1 MQRSIFLAI
10 LIFNTLYIT
19 AQEYVSENAPMR
31 VIHCTAIGQNQ
42 NVRNIFVDDSNVK
55 WAATDAEIFQINS
68 ADNGTSKTVKKGDW
82 SLLMQASGN
91 GLFSANRFDLEMLP
105 DNDDAITCA
114 YLDKTRRQLIV
125 GTNSSGVLRYKIGS
139 EIELIDKIAIDKYG
153 NGATKVTAVF
163 VDKFKRTWIGTDK
176 GVLLNQGNKW
186 KTYEEN
192 TYIDEITALGP
203 DVWILGNDILYKVD
217 ERNRWIP
224 GDVDKRTY
232 RGKIKDMV
240 YDNDGKLWVAS
251 DIITRYDII
260 KDSVEVFD
268 NSNGF
273 TAKNIQCIRVDR
285 DNALWVGT
293 ASSGLFLIDKESSMT
308 ISCVIS
314 KDLSC
319 TGNTDDAAL
328 DVKVYGGEAP
338 YTYTW
343 NKDLQ
348 GANPQN
354 VGPGKYII
362 KVEDQAGRSKTVSA
376 VIEDNRMQV
385 KLQQIKEASHSSS
398 QDGIANVEV
407 SGGVKPYSIQW
418 ASGESGEKARKLG
431 AGLQTVTISDNA
443 GCVYTDAID
452 MGGGDVVA
460 INSQGIIVTID
471 QDGELSCTNLNGVDL
486 IANVQGGRPPYTYE
500 WNNKDTNSS
509 IPKVTA
515 GDYMVTVKD
524 SNGNRKIATYKVIG
538 PAPLLVTAKQEKAV
552 SGSRKR
558 DGVASVFAKGGAGN
572 YSYEWSNGSNRD
584 KVNKLVLDKYTVT
597 VTDADGCS
605 AIASVNM
612 SERINKDLASK
623 KLKKGQ
629 VIQLDKLYFQADS
642 TDITAQSIPTLD
654 EVYDM
659 LLRKPTTVI
668 EVGGHTNNVPSDAY
682 CDQLST
688 ARAKSV
694 ADYLISKGISVAQ
707 VTYKGYG
714 KRKPLVS
721 NDTAKGRKKNQR
733 VEIKVLDTE

>member
-1 MQRSIFLAI
+1 
-10 LIFNTLYIT
+10 
-19 AQEYVSENAPMR
+19 
-31 VIHCTAIGQNQ
+31 
-42 NVRNIFVDDSNVK
+42 
-55 WAATDAEIFQINS
+55 
-68 ADNGTSKTVKKGDW
+68 
-82 SLLMQASGN
+82 
-91 GLFSANRFDLEMLP
+91 
-105 DNDDAITCA
+105 
-114 YLDKTRRQLIV
+114 
-125 GTNSSGVLRYKIGS
+125 
-139 EIELIDKIAIDKYG
+139 
-153 NGATKVTAVF
+153 
-163 VDKFKRTWIGTDK
+163 
-176 GVLLNQGNKW
+176 
-186 KTYEEN
+186 
-192 TYIDEITALGP
+192 
-203 DVWILGNDILYKVD
+203 
-217 ERNRWIP
+217 
-224 GDVDKRTY
+224 
-232 RGKIKDMV
+232 
-240 YDNDGKLWVAS
+240 
-251 DIITRYDII
+251 
-260 KDSVEVFD
+260 
-268 NSNGF
+268 
-273 TAKNIQCIRVDR
+273 
-285 DNALWVGT
+285 
-293 ASSGLFLIDKESSMT
+293 
-308 ISCVIS
+308 
-314 KDLSC
+314 
-319 TGNTDDAAL
+319 
-328 DVKVYGGEAP
+328 
-338 YTYTW
+338 
-343 NKDLQ
+343 
-348 GANPQN
+348 
-354 VGPGKYII
+354 
-362 KVEDQAGRSKTVSA
+362 
-376 VIEDNRMQV
+376 
-385 KLQQIKEASHSSS
+385 
-398 QDGIANVEV
+398 
-407 SGGVKPYSIQW
+407 VKPYSIQW

-452 MGGGDVVA
+452 MGGADVVA
-460 INSQGIIVTID
+460 INSQGLIVTID
-471 QDGELSCTNLNGVDL
+471 QDGELSCTNLKGVDL

-584 KVNKLVLDKYTVT
+584 KVYKLVLDKYTVT

-694 ADYLISKGISVAQ
+694 ADYLITKGISDAQ

-721 NDTAKGRKKNQR
+721 NETAKGRKKNQR